1 MAVNRFLVSCN
12 TKSDFISHFIP
23 FLFYLK
29 NNLTL
34 VVVKRREIELERERD
49 MRGSPGFL
57 EGVLVL
63 VGQLVVGPSV
73 SSDGFEDGWD
83 EE

>member
-12 TKSDFISHFIP
+12 TKSDFNAHFIP
-23 FLFYLK
+23 FLFYLE

-34 VVVKRREIELERERD
+34 VLVRRKEIELERERD

-57 EGVLVL
+57 EGVLFL
-63 VGQLVVGPSV
+63 VGQLVVCPSV
-73 SSDGFEDGWD
+73 SIDGFEDGWD